1 LLTKWDAFV
10 QDANK
15 VFIHAPGP
23 QNKKLLFYEG
33 SPLLR
38 DQGKV
43 RNIPFSTIKP
53 IFSEVQAACERL
65 SSLSTLEG
73 EELTQEEEGTP
84 KDQTGQVVENN
95 PSINK

>member
-1 LLTKWDAFV
+1 LLTKWDVFV

-15 VFIHAPGP
+15 IFIHAPGP

-38 DQGKV
+38 YQGKV
-43 RNIPFSTIKP
+43 RNIPFTTIKP
-53 IFSEVQAACERL
+53 IFSEVQAACEQL
-65 SSLSTLEG
+65 SSLSTL